1 MIPLSEPWL
10 HGNEAAYVAECI
22 QSGWVS
28 SASPYVGRFEE
39 AIASYTGAPYAVAV
53 SSGTAALHLSLLA
66 AGVKAGDLVLVPNLS
81 FVASANAVRYV
92 GAEPVLVD
100 ADAASWQMDAGLAEV
115 FLENECEAIDN
126 QCIHKSSH
134 RRIGAVILTHIL
146 GYWADADRWMELCRR
161 FSIPLIEDAA
171 EAIGTRHKGRHAGTI
186 GLLGCLSFNG
196 NKLITTG
203 GGGMVLCADKAL
215 AQKVRHLATQAKCS
229 PEEYIHDEVGFN
241 YRMNGL
247 SAAMGLAQ
255 VEQLPFLLERR
266 RELFYLYQNELSPPR
281 FPGIFPEECPDSSP
295 NYWISTLKVP
305 DKRGLLAFL
314 AQNQIQARPLWLPMN
329 QLSMFSAC
337 KYLSGG
343 DVSGDLYERCV
354 SMPSSASV
362 SVETLEEIIARVK
375 DLS

>member
-10 HGNEAAYVAECI
+10 HGNEALYVTECI
-22 QSGWVS
+22 RSGWVS

-39 AIASYTGAPYAVAV
+39 AIASFTGASYAVAV

-66 AGVKAGDLVLVPNLS
+66 AGVRAGDLVLAPNLS

-100 ADAASWQMDAGLAEV
+100 ADTASWQMDAGLAEV
-115 FLENECEAIDN
+115 FLENECEVIDN
-126 QCIHKSSH
+126 QCIHKATCC
-134 RRIGAVILTHIL
+134 RVGAAILTHVL
-146 GYWADADRWMELCRR
+146 GYWADADRWLELCRR

-241 YRMNGL
+241 YRMSGL

-255 VEQLPFLLERR
+255 VEQLPVLLQKR
-266 RELFYLYQNELSPPR
+266 REVFDFYAKNLTFPR
-281 FPGIFPEECPDSSP
+281 IDDLFPGIFPDSLP
-295 NYWISTLKVP
+295 NFWLTTIKVP
-305 DKRGLLAFL
+305 DSRKLVAIL
-314 AQNQIQARPLWLPMN
+314 AQNQIQSRPLWMPMN
-329 QLSMFSAC
+329 QLPMFSEC
-337 KYLSGG
+337 RYLSVA
-343 DVSGDLYERCV
+343 DVSGSLYESCV
-354 SMPSSASV
+354 SLPSSASV
-362 SVETLEEIIARVK
+362 TVEALEEIIARIK
-375 DLS
+375 D